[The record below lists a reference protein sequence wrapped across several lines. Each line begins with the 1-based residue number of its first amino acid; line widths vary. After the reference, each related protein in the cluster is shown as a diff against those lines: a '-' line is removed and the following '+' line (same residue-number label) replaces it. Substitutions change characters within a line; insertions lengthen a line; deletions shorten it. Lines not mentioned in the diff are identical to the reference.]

1 MWYFSNRQVAQSL
14 RLSGVSQVGR
24 VEYSTAST
32 FRKRSSVVSAKLAA
46 LGGVSFFRPQ
56 SWGPVR
62 PERTLHLNRAAFR
75 SAHCSYI

>member
-56 SWGPVR
+56 SRGPLRLFHVVL
-62 PERTLHLNRAAFR
+62 PSGAHTAFT
-75 SAHCSYI
+75 SKSIS